1 MTVNDLANV
10 AVTAALQI
18 ICRALQTNP
27 ALRAELAELLADEID
42 GAVRQA
48 ITDIRRREDE

>member
-1 MTVNDLANV
+1 MTTADRANM
-10 AVTAALQI
+10 AVTAALQV

-42 GAVRQA
+42 DAVRQA
-48 ITDIRRREDE
+48 ITDIRREDE

>member
-1 MTVNDLANV
+1 MTTTDRANV
-10 AVTAALQI
+10 AVTATLQI

-48 ITDIRRREDE
+48 LTDIRREDE